1 MKYFKGMTRNFLVF
15 SICFLTLLV
24 FTAPGVNAQ
33 EKSNLLK
40 VTYLE
45 VGQGD
50 CEIIRTPSG
59 KVIMIDAG
67 DDTEFAAENY
77 IIPYLEAN
85 GIKKIDILII
95 SHAHRDHIGG
105 LPALIP
111 KYQFG
116 AVYENRPSVSQIYAD
131 IIAQF
136 KKKGVPVYKAWK
148 GDKLDFGDGIDATVL
163 HPTKEWGATND
174 FKPKP
179 SIAEKSLAR
188 PLFTD
193 DSTVIRKPKAD
204 DARTT
209 ASEENLNNFSVVV
222 RMQYKNIVYNFSG
235 DAEKEA
241 EAYLMTQNDEK
252 LLPCNIYKVAHHGSA
267 TSSTPDYLT
276 KLKPDLS
283 IISCGV
289 DNKFKHPHA
298 NTVKN
303 LEFYS
308 KVINRTDQ
316 DKTVETWTDGNE
328 LHHSCNSTPNVL
340 VTGPD
345 VTGTT
350 PYSAT
355 IEWQTSHLST
365 TKVKFIQA
373 GGTTSDTKLLADFA
387 LNHKITISGLK
398 PKTSYNFE
406 IESIAK
412 KDSAQVVTGAGSFQT
427 ADEIQGGA
435 SVTSIAA
442 KPVKPIIFEPVEITV
457 KVTGAPAKAKLLL
470 YEDAVSPKNIYANGV
485 TIPAGNTVNFKWIP
499 QQSKTYELFAV
510 IADDDKIY
518 AINSF
523 NINVIRRIAIIDEA
537 HLNMMRGNYESMKVD
552 LYSRGFDVINNT
564 ERITANTLKGA
575 SVLIIPEYSTSE
587 AGLNASELTVIKKF
601 VDAGGG
607 LLLIGRA
614 DFGGYAYP
622 QTLNKVLEQT
632 GSNIRVNSDEV
643 LDPTNSPAGGSV
655 AFILFMHLFD
665 DKVISSE
672 VKSIISKGSAS
683 MLNSKMKPITSADKT
698 IIPICYGDDDTYNID
713 SDNAGNGVIY
723 PKGTPVVVDAAEIM
737 PSGGKVAVFGGPHVG
752 AGFYANT
759 ATHQTPTYNF
769 NVFTWLSHPA
779 KKRDVE
785 ELSREISYISEGS
798 EDIISEGGEV
808 NQSAV
813 ISASIRA
820 DKTSAQLLEQF
831 DYSGGKIETSV
842 DNFLRFFEGGSISN
856 LNNFSDVIKKVLDRV
871 RYETVENPQLMVTMK
886 DKINLLEELYQK
898 SLKRS
903 K

>member
-15 SICFLTLLV
+15 SICFLILAV
-24 FTAPGVNAQ
+24 FVTTGVNAQ

-67 DDTEFAAENY
+67 DDTEYAAENY

-85 GIKKIDILII
+85 GIKKIDILVI

-105 LPALIP
+105 LTALIP
-111 KYQFG
+111 KYEFG
-116 AVYENRPSVSQIYAD
+116 AVYENQPSVSQIYAD
-131 IIAQF
+131 VMTQF
-136 KKKGVPVYKAWK
+136 KKKGVPVHKAWK
-148 GDKLDFGDGIDATVL
+148 GDKLDFGDGIETTVL
-163 HPTKEWGATND
+163 HPSKEWTAANTRTTPDSKNL
-174 FKPKP
+174 P
-179 SIAEKSLAR
+179 R

-193 DSTVIRKPKAD
+193 DSTVLRKPKAD
-204 DARTT
+204 GAETT
-209 ASEENLNNFSVVV
+209 AGEENLNNFSVVL

-241 EAYLMTQNDEK
+241 EEHLMQQNDEK
-252 LLPCNIYKVAHHGSA
+252 LLPCTIYKVAHHGSK

-283 IISCGV
+283 VLSCGV

-298 NTVKN
+298 DTVKN
-303 LEFYS
+303 LEFYT

-316 DKTVETWTDGNE
+316 DKTVETWTDGIKLN
-328 LHHSCNSTPNVL
+328 HSCNSTPNVL

-365 TKVKFIQA
+365 TKVKFIENS
-373 GGTTSDTKLLADFA
+373 GTASNTKLLPDFA
-387 LNHKITISGLK
+387 MNHKITVSGLK
-398 PKTSYNFE
+398 PKTTYNFE

-412 KDSAQVVTGAGSFQT
+412 KDSAQIVTAAGTFQT
-427 ADEIQGGA
+427 TDEIAGGVSVA
-435 SVTSIAA
+435 SIVA
-442 KPVKPIIFEPVEITV
+442 KPVKPIIFEPVNITV
-457 KVTGAPAKAKLLL
+457 KVAGTPAKAKLML
-470 YEDAVSPKNIYANGV
+470 YEDAVSPKNVYSNGA
-485 TIPAGNTVNFKWIP
+485 TIPANGTVNFKWVP
-499 QQSKTYELFAV
+499 KQSKHYELFAV
-510 IADDDKIY
+510 VADVDRIY
-518 AINSF
+518 AIGSL
-523 NINVIRRIAIIDEA
+523 NIDVIRRIAVIDEA
-537 HLNMMRGNYESMKVD
+537 HLNMMKGNYESMKVD

-564 ERITANTLKGA
+564 ERITASTLKGA
-575 SVLIIPEYSTSE
+575 SVLIIPEFSTSE
-587 AGLNASELTVIKKF
+587 AGLNAGELTVVKKF
-601 VDAGGG
+601 VDAGGS
-607 LLLIGRA
+607 LLMIGRA

-622 QTLNKVLEQT
+622 QTLNKVLEQV
-632 GSNIRVNSDEV
+632 GSNIRVNNDEV
-643 LDPTNSPAGGSV
+643 LDPTNSPAGGNV

-665 DKVISSE
+665 NRVISPE

-683 MLNSKMKPITSADKT
+683 LLNSKMKPITAADKT

-723 PKGTPVVVDAAEIM
+723 PKGTPVVVDAAEVM
-737 PSGGKVAVFGGPHVG
+737 PSGGKVAVFGSPHVS

-759 ATHQTPTYNF
+759 AAHQTPLYNF

-785 ELSREISYISEGS
+785 ELSREMSYISEGS
-798 EDIISEGGEV
+798 EDIVAEDGSV

-820 DKTSAQLLEQF
+820 DKTSAKLLEQF
-831 DYSGGKIETSV
+831 DYTNGKIETSL
-842 DNFLRFFEGGSISN
+842 DNFLRFFEGGSVSN
-856 LNNFSDVIKKVLDRV
+856 LNSFSDVIKKVLDRV
-871 RYETVENPQLMVTMK
+871 RYETVENPQLMVTLK
-886 DKINLLEELYQK
+886 DKINLLEELYKKSQK
-898 SLKRS
+898 RNK
-903 K
+903 